1 MKKALTVIGFTT
13 AFILVITG
21 VLIGASVVMPPGPMA
36 DALGMFLLTVGLIGT
51 PAVFVWLGAEATE
64 ED

>member
-13 AFILVITG
+13 AFVI
-21 VLIGASVVMPPGPMA
+21 VIIAAYIVASVVMPPGPMA
-36 DALGMFLLTVGLIGT
+36 NALGIFLLTVGLIGT